1 MAKKKVCIVGAGVS
15 GLATAKVLRSAGHEV
30 VVFDKVEALGGVW
43 APSRR
48 HPGLRLQTVRDCYAF
63 SDFPMP
69 AHYPEFPSGQQIHD
83 YLVAYATH
91 FGVIETIRLNREV
104 TQIVPRPDGTSG
116 WRVHVRDLTSGGESA
131 SDFDFVVVCN
141 GVFSEPKMPQIPGL
155 EAFEANGGL
164 ALHSSQIPDGR
175 PLQGR
180 DVVVVGFGKSA
191 LDIAEASLGKARST
205 AMVARRIPWKVPHR
219 IWGRAHIK
227 YFVLSR
233 FTELWY
239 PRTRAG
245 RLRRFLLAPLVD
257 AYWRI
262 AERIIA
268 RQIGFTAPALRP
280 DVPLRQAGGCLTLTL
295 DNLKAI
301 RERRIALYRGALAR
315 FTASGIELDSGEKI
329 DAQTVIFATGYR
341 QACAFLAAREKAA
354 LFDADGAMLLYRFLI
369 NPDIP
374 AMGFNGYNGV
384 GSCQL
389 VAEVG
394 ACWLVQLLEGRI
406 TLPEPAAMQREIREE
421 IALRR
426 KLLAA
431 PHGVG
436 FYVTP
441 LTMDYLDRL
450 LADMGLPPADRHRR
464 FFDWLFTP
472 LDPRDY
478 RDLLTR
484 KGAHASERASS

>member
-1 MAKKKVCIVGAGVS
+1 MNKKKVCIVGAGVS
-15 GLATAKVLRSAGHEV
+15 GLATAKVFRSQGHDV
-30 VVFDKVEALGGVW
+30 SVFEKADALGGVW

-69 AHYPEFPSGQQIHD
+69 SSYPEFPSGRQVHD
-83 YLVAYATH
+83 YLTAYATH
-91 FGVIETIRLNREV
+91 FAIIETIKLGAEV
-104 TQIVPRPDGTSG
+104 TRIAARSDGASG
-116 WRVHVRDLTSGGESA
+116 WRVHVRDAKGDETA
-131 SDFDFVVVCN
+131 DDFDFVVVCN
-141 GVFSEPKMPQIPGL
+141 GIFSEPKIPQIPGRDT
-155 EAFEANGGL
+155 FEANGGVV
-164 ALHSSQIPDGR
+164 LHSSQIPDDGQLEAR
-175 PLQGR
+175 A
-180 DVVVVGFGKSA
+180 VVVVGFGKSA
-191 LDIAEASLGKARST
+191 LDIAEASLAKARST
-205 AMVARRIPWKVPHR
+205 AIVARRIPWKVPHR

-239 PRTRAG
+239 PRDETTW
-245 RLRRFLLAPLVD
+245 LRRLLVTPLVN
-257 AYWRI
+257 AYWHVV
-262 AERIIA
+262 ERVIA
-268 RQIGFTAPALRP
+268 RQLGLDAPALRP
-280 DVPLRQAGGCLTLTL
+280 DAPLRKAGACLTLTL
-295 DNLKAI
+295 DDLKAV
-301 RERRIALYRGALAR
+301 RDGRIALHRGGLAR
-315 FTASGIELDSGEKI
+315 FTPSGLALDNGQNI
-329 DAQTVIFATGYR
+329 DAQTVILATGYR
-341 QACAFLAAREKAA
+341 QRCPFLGEREKAA
-354 LFDADGAMLLYRFLI
+354 LSGADGAMLLYRFLI

-394 ACWLVQLLEGRI
+394 ACWLAQFMDGRI
-406 TLPEPAAMQREIREE
+406 ALPDRAAMFQQIRDETD
-421 IALRR
+421 LRR
-426 KLLAA
+426 RLLAA

-450 LADMGLPPADRHRR
+450 LADLGLPPADQHRR

-478 RDLLTR
+478 RDLLARPKT
-484 KGAHASERASS
+484 

>member
-1 MAKKKVCIVGAGVS
+1 MDKKKVCIVGAGVS
-15 GLATAKVLRSAGHEV
+15 GLATAKVFRSQGHDV
-30 VVFDKVEALGGVW
+30 TVFDKVGALGGVW

-83 YLVAYATH
+83 YLAAYAAH
-91 FGVIETIRLNREV
+91 FGILDGIRLNREV
-104 TQIVPRPDGTSG
+104 AQITARPDGASG
-116 WRVHVRDLTSGGESA
+116 WRVHVRNLADANEAAL
-131 SDFDFVVVCN
+131 DFDFVVVCN
-141 GVFSEPKMPQIPGL
+141 GVFCEPKIPQIAGR
-155 EAFEANGGL
+155 EAFEATGGL

-175 PLQGR
+175 ALEDR

-191 LDIAEASLGKARST
+191 LDIAEASVAKARSI
-205 AMVARRIPWKVPHR
+205 AIVARRIPWKVPHR

-239 PRTRAG
+239 PRSGTS
-245 RLRRFLLAPLVD
+245 RLPRLLLAPLAD
-257 AYWRI
+257 TYWRI
-262 AERIIA
+262 AEPIIA
-268 RQIGFTAPALRP
+268 RQIGFTAPELRP
-280 DVPLRQAGGCLTLTL
+280 DVPLRKAGGCLTLTL

-301 RERRIALYRGALAR
+301 RDGRIALHRGALAR
-315 FTASGIELDSGEKI
+315 FTASGLELDTGQKI

-341 QACAFLAAREKAA
+341 QDCAFLGERERAA

-389 VAEVG
+389 AAEVG
-394 ACWLVQLLEGRI
+394 ACWLAQFMDGHI
-406 TLPEPAAMQREIREE
+406 ALPDRATMHREIRDE

-426 KLLAA
+426 ELLAT

-450 LADMGLPPADRHRR
+450 LADLGLPPADRHKR

-478 RDLLTR
+478 RDLLAR
-484 KGAHASERASS
+484 KAARAS

>member
-1 MAKKKVCIVGAGVS
+1 MNKKKVCIVGAGVS
-15 GLATAKVLRSAGHEV
+15 GLATAKVLRSRGHDV
-30 VVFDKVEALGGVW
+30 TVFDKVASLGGVW
-43 APSRR
+43 APARR

-69 AHYPEFPSGQQIHD
+69 PHYPEFPSGQQIHD

-91 FGVIETIRLNREV
+91 FGVIEHIRLNSEV
-104 TQIVPRPDGTSG
+104 TKIAPRPDRASG
-116 WRVHVRDLTSGGESA
+116 WRVHVQDLAGATENA
-131 SDFDFVVVCN
+131 FDFDYVVVCN
-141 GVFSEPKMPQIPGL
+141 GVFSTPKIPQIPGHDV
-155 EAFEANGGL
+155 FKANGGIV
-164 ALHSSQIPDGR
+164 LHSSQVPDSLQLEGR
-175 PLQGR
+175 S
-180 DVVVVGFGKSA
+180 VVVVGFGKSA
-191 LDIAEASLGKARST
+191 LDIAEASLAKARST
-205 AMVARRIPWKVPHR
+205 AIVARRIPWKVPHR

-239 PRTRAG
+239 PRAG
-245 RLRRFLLAPLVD
+245 TSWLRRLLLAPL
-257 AYWRI
+257 ANLYWRF
-262 AERIIA
+262 AERVIG
-268 RQIGFTAPALRP
+268 RQLGLTAPELRP
-280 DVPLRQAGGCLTLTL
+280 DVPLRKAAGCLTLSL

-301 RERRIALYRGALAR
+301 RDGRIALHRGALAR
-315 FTASGIELDSGEKI
+315 FTAAGIELDTGRTI
-329 DAQTVIFATGYR
+329 DAQIVIFATGYR
-341 QACAFLAAREKAA
+341 QECPFLGDGEKAA

-374 AMGFNGYNGV
+374 FMGFNGYNGV

-394 ACWLVQLLEGRI
+394 ACWLARFIEGRV
-406 TLPEPAAMQREIREE
+406 TLPDRVTMHREIRDE

-426 KLLAA
+426 ELLTT

-450 LADMGLPPADRHRR
+450 LADLGLRPADQHKR
-464 FFDWLFTP
+464 FFDWLFMP

-484 KGAHASERASS
+484 K